1 MAQVVFTKNLARHV
15 ECPTIDAPGI
25 TVREVLDAVF
35 ESNRQVRG
43 YVLDEQG
50 ALRKHMVIF
59 IDGQQIEDRRTL
71 ADPVGENAEIYI
83 MQALS
88 GGSK

>member
-1 MAQVVFTKNLARHV
+1 MAQVVFTKNLQRHV
-15 ECPTIDAPGI
+15 PCPSVAEPGA

-35 ESNRQVRG
+35 AKNPQVRG

-59 IDGQQIEDRRTL
+59 VNGRQILDRVHLSDAVTP
-71 ADPVGENAEIYI
+71 DAEVYI

-88 GGSK
+88 GGL

>member
-1 MAQVVFTKNLARHV
+1 MAQVVFTKNLQRHV
-15 ECPTIDAPGI
+15 PCPSVEAPGA
-25 TVREVLDAVF
+25 TLREVMDAVF
-35 ESNRQVRG
+35 ARNPQVRG

-59 IDGQQIEDRRTL
+59 INGRQILDRVHLSDAVPR
-71 ADPVGENAEIYI
+71 DAEVYV

-88 GGSK
+88 GGL